1 VTLSP
6 DSIAIVEIG
15 PVTLNATVVYTW
27 IAMAVILLVAWLAT
41 RRLTSGTKISRWQNF
56 LEAVVSLMRRQI
68 REMTDQDPDRYL
80 PFLGTLFLLI
90 SVSNLLDV
98 VPGYTSPMGS
108 LSAAAALALCVFFAV
123 PVFGIARR
131 GLLGYLKHYIRPT
144 PFMAPFTII
153 GELSRTL
160 ALAVRLFGNIM
171 SGTMIIGVLISIVPF
186 FVPVVMQA
194 LSLLIGQ
201 IQAYIFA
208 ALATIYIASATRIQ
222 EERERKEGE
231 RQAVERS
238 GRSAGGGAGP
248 DGGQ

>member
-1 VTLSP
+1 MDREVTLSP
-6 DSIAIVEIG
+6 DNIAILDLG
-15 PVTLNATVVYTW
+15 PFTLNATVVYTW
-27 IAMAVILLVAWLAT
+27 IAMAVILLVSWLAT
-41 RRLTSGTKISRWQNF
+41 RNISSGPKISRWQNF
-56 LEAVVSLMRRQI
+56 LEAIVSLMRRQI
-68 REMTDQDPDRYL
+68 REMTGQDPDRYL

-108 LSAAAALALCVFFAV
+108 LSTTAALAGCVFFAV
-123 PVFGIARR
+123 PVFGIVRR
-131 GLLGYLKHYIRPT
+131 GVLGYLKHYIQPT

-153 GELSRTL
+153 GEFSRTL
-160 ALAVRLFGNIM
+160 ALAIRLFGNVM
-171 SGTMIIGVLISIVPF
+171 SGTMIVGVLISIVPL

-222 EERERKEGE
+222 EEVERK
-231 RQAVERS
+231 AS
-238 GRSAGGGAGP
+238 GRKHRREKE
-248 DGGQ
+248 